1 MILISPS
8 EPPHVRSLGK
18 VSSAPEDYGCDV
30 LISSRHHKLGVQRK
44 VFPDDLLASIGDGR
58 LSDQLTKMASLDR
71 ATVVLVG
78 YPAWTRDGEL
88 VHKSYGGRQWSFD
101 TIWGTVASIGL
112 EAGVAT
118 MWVRD
123 EGEFMDLIGVLD
135 KWNRKK
141 SHSTTRTRSRP
152 KAKGWGVS
160 TKLQQAHFLQGLP
173 SVGPELAERIVE
185 HFGGIPMGWRVP
197 IEELLEVHGIGKV
210 KAEKL
215 GQMVE
220 FYEEQIDEQTTP

>member
-1 MILISPS
+1 MEMRLISPS
-8 EPPHVRSLGK
+8 EPAHIRALGR
-18 VSSAPEDYGCDV
+18 VSSAPENYGVDIL
-30 LISSRHHKLGVQRK
+30 LISRHRRLGLQRK
-44 VFPDDLLASIGDGR
+44 RFPEDLIASIADGR
-58 LSDQLTKMASLDR
+58 LSDQLTKMADLDR
-71 ATVVLVG
+71 ACVVLIG

-88 VHKSYGGRQWSFD
+88 VHKGYGGRQWSFD

-123 EGEFMDLIGVLD
+123 EGEFCDLVGVLE
-135 KWNRKK
+135 KWNRKEK
-141 SHSTTRTRSRP
+141 HSTTRTRSRP

-160 TKLQQAHFLQGLP
+160 QKLQQAHFLQGLP

-185 HFGGIPMGWRVP
+185 HFEGIPMRWEVR
-197 IEELLEVHGIGKV
+197 IEELMEVYGIGKV

-220 FYEEQIDEQTTP
+220 FDE

>member
-1 MILISPS
+1 MILVSPS
-8 EPPHVRSLGK
+8 EPAHIRKLGK
-18 VSSAPEDYGCDV
+18 VSSAPEEYGCDV
-30 LISSRHHKLGVQRK
+30 LLVSRQNRVGVQRK
-44 VFPDDLLASIGDGR
+44 AFPDDLLASIGDGR
-58 LSDQLTKMASLDR
+58 LSDQLTKMAPLGR
-71 ATVVLVG
+71 ACVILVG

-88 VHKSYGGRQWSFD
+88 VHKGYGGRQWSFD

-123 EGEFMDLIGVLD
+123 EGEFCDLVGVLD
-135 KWNRKK
+135 KWNRKEK
-141 SHSTTRTRSRP
+141 HSTTRTRSRP

-160 TKLQQAHFLQGLP
+160 EKLQQAHFLQGLP

-185 HFGGIPMGWRVP
+185 HFEGIPMRWEVG
-197 IEELLEVHGIGKV
+197 IKELMEVYGIGKV

-220 FYEEQIDEQTTP
+220 FREGD

>member
-1 MILISPS
+1 MILTSPS
-8 EPPHVRSLGK
+8 EPLHVRSLGK

-30 LISSRHHKLGVQRK
+30 LISSRHHKLGIQRK
-44 VFPDDLLASIGDGR
+44 VFPDDLIASIGDGR

-71 ATVVLVG
+71 ACVILIG

-123 EGEFMDLIGVLD
+123 EGEFIDLIGVLD
-135 KWNRKK
+135 KWNRKEK
-141 SHSTTRTRSRP
+141 HSTTRTRSRP
-152 KAKGWGVS
+152 KAKGWGMS
-160 TKLQQAHFLQGLP
+160 EEIRQAHFLQGLP
-173 SVGPELAERIVE
+173 DVGPELAERVIA
-185 HFGGIPMGWRVP
+185 HFGRIPMRWDVS
-197 IEELLEVHGIGKV
+197 EKEMMEVKGVGKV
-210 KAEKL
+210 TVEKMK
-215 GQMVE
+215 GMVSFGE
-220 FYEEQIDEQTTP
+220 